1 MEQVGNTNRVREKSG
16 LVLKD
21 NKLRG
26 KETNANFLFVK
37 IQKFWLITCKSKH
50 FFQMVILPL
59 FTLTMEQ
66 SNGVMNNTLLASAT
80 HCAFRLLLRCF
91 LKKENHGER
100 S

>member
-21 NKLRG
+21 NKLQG

-50 FFQMVILPL
+50 FFQMVVLPL
-59 FTLTMEQ
+59 FTLTMGQ
-66 SNGVMNNTLLASAT
+66 SNGVMNNTLQASNENNT
-80 HCAFRLLLRCF
+80 LCFQAFF
-91 LKKENHGER
+91 
-100 S
+100 